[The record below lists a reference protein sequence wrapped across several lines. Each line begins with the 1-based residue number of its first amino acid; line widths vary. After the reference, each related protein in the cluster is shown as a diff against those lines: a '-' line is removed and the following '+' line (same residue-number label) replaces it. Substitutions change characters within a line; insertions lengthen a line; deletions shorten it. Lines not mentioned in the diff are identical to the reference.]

1 MCLSLTSINML
12 LSRAGN
18 VTSIAR
24 RLAPGDHNLRL
35 HTTVLA
41 ASLTPTALCLTG
53 AEVWLTESD
62 SVCHQG
68 VFGVTNAYL
77 NSLWLVNR
85 LGVLANHNVSVMA
98 RQSLVGYN
106 YSLLGNWP
114 VEVCAPPPQTL

>member
-1 MCLSLTSINML
+1 M
-12 LSRAGN
+12 
-18 VTSIAR
+18 
-24 RLAPGDHNLRL
+24 
-35 HTTVLA
+35 
-41 ASLTPTALCLTG
+41 
-53 AEVWLTESD
+53 
-62 SVCHQG
+62 
-68 VFGVTNAYL
+68 FGVTNAYL

>member
-1 MCLSLTSINML
+1 M
-12 LSRAGN
+12 
-18 VTSIAR
+18 IATFYSPR
-24 RLAPGDHNLRL
+24 WRCAA
-35 HTTVLA
+35 HTDGAVPL
-41 ASLTPTALCLTG
+41 G

>member
-1 MCLSLTSINML
+1 ML

-24 RLAPGDHNLRL
+24 RLAPGDRNLF
-35 HTTVLA
+35 TVLA
-41 ASLTPTALCLTG
+41 GAAPLTPTALCLTG

-68 VFGVTNAYL
+68 VSGVTNAYL

>member
-1 MCLSLTSINML
+1 ML

-24 RLAPGDHNLRL
+24 RLAPGDHNFLLSLLALRRS
-35 HTTVLA
+35 HRRCCA
-41 ASLTPTALCLTG
+41 PG

-114 VEVCAPPPQTL
+114 VEVCALATNALTSHV